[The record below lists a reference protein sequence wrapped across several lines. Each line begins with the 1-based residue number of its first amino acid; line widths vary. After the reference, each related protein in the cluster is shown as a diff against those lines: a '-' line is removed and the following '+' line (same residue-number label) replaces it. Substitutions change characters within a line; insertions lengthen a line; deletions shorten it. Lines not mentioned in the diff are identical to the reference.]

1 MPSFWLITSL
11 KTPCLHR
18 AALRGPGKED
28 GNVCFLRRHSSTRNQ
43 VRHRWGQIWSG
54 SPRDKLFKLLDSW
67 NNYFH
72 LISWK
77 MGIMLQSLCRMPT
90 SMLWNK
96 EWEDAPKGP
105 GTWTTPFIA
114 GVQSLSRVRLFATLW
129 TAAHQA
135 FQAFTF
141 SWSLPK
147 CMSVESVMPS
157 NHLILRRPL
166 LLLPSVFPSTRV
178 SSKLWETVR
187 REAWRAAV
195 HGVAK
200 SRTRLSDWTP
210 PPRG

>member
-1 MPSFWLITSL
+1 MHVSEVTSVL
-11 KTPCLHR
+11 SNSLQPMYSAHIKLWSRGRGRR
-18 AALRGPGKED
+18 ANAQGS
-28 GNVCFLRRHSSTRNQ
+28 VSS
-43 VRHRWGQIWSG
+43 
-54 SPRDKLFKLLDSW
+54 
-67 NNYFH
+67 
-72 LISWK
+72 
-77 MGIMLQSLCRMPT
+77 
-90 SMLWNK
+90 
-96 EWEDAPKGP
+96 
-105 GTWTTPFIA
+105 
-114 GVQSLSRVRLFATLW
+114 VQSLSRVRLFATLW

-200 SRTRLSDWTP
+200 SRTRLSD
-210 PPRG
+210 